1 MLTEVKEPPKDG
13 TQFIMTWFFNGQ
25 PWCDTYRYNN
35 GVLEYYLESDNEGN
49 CVDAFVPADRAW
61 TRSDIQYFVNS
72 DKTFHQKIE
81 GIVDLSEDWCKDQS
95 NGLTDGEVCIGALK
109 DIRRLVKS

>member
-1 MLTEVKEPPKDG
+1 MLVEVNEPPKDG
-13 TQFIMTWFFNGQ
+13 TQFIMTWFFNGK

-61 TRSDIQYFVNS
+61 TRENIQYFCFSENS
-72 DKTFHQKIE
+72 LKSKIQS
-81 GIVDLSEDWCKDQS
+81 IVKLAEEWSEDQE
-95 NGLTDGEVCIGALK
+95 NGLTPHEICLSAMK
-109 DIRRLVKS
+109 DIRRLVS